1 VTHGSVDQSTA
12 IGARAHP
19 APTRAACESA
29 LSAPGARL
37 LLVDGHGLFREGL
50 RSVLEGQGT
59 LRVVAE
65 ATTPAEALAAV
76 TRARPQVV
84 LTAFRLPGVED
95 GAVVNA
101 LTRAH
106 PELPVVVL
114 TAVPPEESM
123 HLALQAGAQAFLMR
137 DAPAQLLAKAIAA
150 ALAGDIWVQRE
161 AMARVVRHERNQEA
175 RRGGEKQV
183 RLSPRETEVLRLLTT
198 GASTAEIAETLFIT
212 TSTVRVHV
220 LRILEKLGVRTRIAA
235 VRYALRAGLAEP

>member
-1 VTHGSVDQSTA
+1 MTQGSVDRPTA
-12 IGARAHP
+12 GCARAHP
-19 APTRAACESA
+19 TRTADDVAPVGH
-29 LSAPGARL
+29 GARL

-50 RSVLEGQGT
+50 RSVLEGPGT

-76 TRARPQVV
+76 ARARPQVV

-95 GAVVNA
+95 GAVVSA

-106 PELPVVVL
+106 PGLPVVVL
-114 TAVPPEESM
+114 TSVPPEESM
-123 HLALQAGAQAFLMR
+123 HSALQAGAQAFLMK
-137 DAPAQLLAKAIAA
+137 DTPAQLLPKAIAA
-150 ALAGDIWVQRE
+150 VLAGEIWVQRE
-161 AMARVVRHERNQEA
+161 AVAQVVRHERKQEA
-175 RRGGEKQV
+175 RRGDDTQV

-212 TSTVRVHV
+212 ASTVRVHV

>member
-1 VTHGSVDQSTA
+1 VTQGSVDRPTSVC
-12 IGARAHP
+12 ARAHP
-19 APTRAACESA
+19 TRTADEVVPSA
-29 LSAPGARL
+29 HGARL

-65 ATTPAEALAAV
+65 AATPAEALAAV
-76 TRARPQVV
+76 ARARPQVV

-95 GAVVNA
+95 GAIISA
-101 LTRAH
+101 LTRAY

-114 TAVPPEESM
+114 TSVPPEESM
-123 HLALQAGAQAFLMR
+123 RAALQAGAQAFLMK
-137 DAPAQLLAKAIAA
+137 DTPAQLLPKAIAA

-161 AMARVVRHERNQEA
+161 AVAQVVRHERNQET
-175 RRGGEKQV
+175 RRGGDRQV

>member
-1 VTHGSVDQSTA
+1 VTQGSVNRPTA
-12 IGARAHP
+12 VCARAHP
-19 APTRAACESA
+19 TRTADGIAPCVHA
-29 LSAPGARL
+29 ARL

-50 RSVLEGQGT
+50 RSVLEGQGA

-65 ATTPAEALAAV
+65 AATPAEALAAV

-84 LTAFRLPGVED
+84 LTAFRLPGAED
-95 GAVVNA
+95 GAVVSA

-114 TAVPPEESM
+114 TSVPPEESM
-123 HLALQAGAQAFLMR
+123 HPSLQAGAQAFLMK
-137 DAPAQLLAKAIAA
+137 DTPAQLLPKAIAA
-150 ALAGDIWVQRE
+150 VLAGDIWVQRE
-161 AMARVVRHERNQEA
+161 AMAQVVRHERNQEV
-175 RRGGEKQV
+175 RRSGDKQV